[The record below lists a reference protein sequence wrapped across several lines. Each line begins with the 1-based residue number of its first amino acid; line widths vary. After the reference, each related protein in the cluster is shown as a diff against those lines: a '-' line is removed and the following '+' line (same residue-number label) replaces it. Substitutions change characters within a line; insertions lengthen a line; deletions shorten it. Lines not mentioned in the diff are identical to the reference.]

1 MSLREETESFDEA
14 ISGSFAR
21 LQQSFAPRN
30 DEKIIHTIILPRGD
44 IEQYH
49 LLIMNTLYN

>member
-1 MSLREETESFDEA
+1 MREETESFDEA

-30 DEKIIHTIILPRGD
+30 DGKMIHAIILSRGD

-49 LLIMNTLYN
+49 LLNDAFII